1 MKRHPG
7 LIPLSH
13 DHHDTLVVAQGLI
26 LGHAKAPRSDWPDSR
41 RAQVDRVAAFFAE
54 TLEPHFDAEET
65 CVFPAAARQLAGGAA
80 LVRRLLA
87 DHDAIRSLVTDLER
101 DPTSDLDTRLPALGR
116 RLEAHIRTEEREL
129 FESMQREMTPA
140 ISRPWGPSLASDL
153 ETVGTTAGA
162 GTLVPPPGSRRRTP
176 SILTAPGHRCQHL
189 QVLTYLSG
197 AVYPDLISGRCRRAP
212 PEEGLAG

>member
-140 ISRPWGPSLASDL
+140 DL
-153 ETVGTTAGA
+153 ETVGTSLARLPARGPSCRLPDRGA
-162 GTLVPPPGSRRRTP
+162 
-176 SILTAPGHRCQHL
+176 
-189 QVLTYLSG
+189 
-197 AVYPDLISGRCRRAP
+197 AP
-212 PEEGLAG
+212 PRS